1 MVAVASKTTL
11 PPTAP
16 SQTNV
21 VAKTTSG
28 ASAKPAA
35 PVADSAVSIDLS
47 DRAKALLD
55 KAKSDQ
61 AAAAAITDTFDEIL
75 AKRTDALSERLAKEF
90 NGMNSP
96 PNWRRS

>member
-1 MVAVASKTTL
+1 MVAVATKTTL
-11 PPTAP
+11 SATAP
-16 SQTNV
+16 SQTNA

-35 PVADSAVSIDLS
+35 PVTDSAVVVDLT

-61 AAAAAITDTFDEIL
+61 AAAAAITTPSTKSWPS
-75 AKRTDALSERLAKEF
+75 APT
-90 NGMNSP
+90 P
-96 PNWRRS
+96 